1 MILAL
6 SRANIVR
13 GLATVSLI
21 DLSGRRGGHPHFTPR
36 CLLLNR
42 FLKGIDAT
50 FTATLLL
57 RLFQDQLRLLELIQ
71 LWL

>member
-1 MILAL
+1 MLLAL

-13 GLATVSLI
+13 GLAAVTLI
-21 DLSGRRGGHPHFTPR
+21 DLGGRRGRHPHLTPR
-36 CLLLNR
+36 CLLLNW

-57 RLFQDQLRLLELIQ
+57 RLF
-71 LWL
+71 